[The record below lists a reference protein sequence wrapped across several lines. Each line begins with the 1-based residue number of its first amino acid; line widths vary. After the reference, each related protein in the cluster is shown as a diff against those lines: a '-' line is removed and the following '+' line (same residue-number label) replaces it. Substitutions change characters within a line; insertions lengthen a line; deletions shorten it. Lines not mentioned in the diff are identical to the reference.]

1 MKNKDKLSK
10 PSSAGRVA
18 GKGLSTKWS
27 SYYTAGGRK
36 EKKTSSES
44 QSREVQELKAQVAR
58 IPEIVQEQVQ
68 QQLGTTLTAIVPTL
82 IQGLTTWIAG
92 GQQGPPPVPSFTAS
106 NSHNA
111 QAAPLVSPAAAPL
124 VSPAAAPLVSP
135 AEAVFVSPAP
145 ARALELNAPG
155 CTPAGTSPASGP
167 SVSCTPA
174 VGGASTL
181 AELDGITVT
190 KPLGR

>member
-27 SYYTAGGRK
+27 SYYTAGGQK

-44 QSREVQELKAQVAR
+44 QSREVEALKAQVAR
-58 IPEIVQEQVQ
+58 IPELVQEQVQ
-68 QQLGTTLTAIVPTL
+68 QQLGMTLNAMVPML
-82 IQGLTTWIAG
+82 IHGLTTWIAG

-106 NSHNA
+106 NSHSA

-124 VSPAAAPLVSP
+124 VSWWRRYSCLRRRHGHWSLMHPGVHRPAPRQQAPL
-135 AEAVFVSPAP
+135 
-145 ARALELNAPG
+145 R
-155 CTPAGTSPASGP
+155 
-167 SVSCTPA
+167 
-174 VGGASTL
+174 
-181 AELDGITVT
+181 
-190 KPLGR
+190 

>member
-10 PSSAGRVA
+10 PTSAGRVA
-18 GKGLSTKWS
+18 GKGLSTKWG
-27 SYYTAGGRK
+27 SYYTAGVRK

-44 QSREVQELKAQVAR
+44 QAREVQELKAQVAR
-58 IPEIVQEQVQ
+58 IPEIVQEQVEQ
-68 QQLGTTLTAIVPTL
+68 RRGATITALVPTL
-82 IQGLTTWIAG
+82 ISGLSAWIAG
-92 GQQGPPPVPSFTAS
+92 GQQGPPPIPSFTAS

-111 QAAPLVSPAAAPL
+111 QAAPLVSPAAPL
-124 VSPAAAPLVSP
+124 VSLAAAVL
-135 AEAVFVSPAP
+135 VSPAP

-155 CTPAGTSPASGP
+155 CTPAGTSPASAP

>member
-1 MKNKDKLSK
+1 MKNKDKFTK

-27 SYYTAGGRK
+27 LYYNAGGRK
-36 EKKTSSES
+36 ERKTSSES

-58 IPEIVQEQVQ
+58 IPEMVQEQVQ

-82 IQGLTTWIAG
+82 IQGLQMWIAG
-92 GQQGPPPVPSFTAS
+92 GQQGPPPVPSFMAN

-111 QAAPLVSPAAAPL
+111 QAAPLVSPAEAVL
-124 VSPAAAPLVSP
+124 VSPAPT
-135 AEAVFVSPAP
+135 
-145 ARALELNAPG
+145 RALELNAPG
-155 CTPAGTSPASGP
+155 CTPAGTSAASGP
-167 SVSCTPA
+167 YVSCTPA

-181 AELDGITVT
+181 AELDAIT
-190 KPLGR
+190 

>member
-27 SYYTAGGRK
+27 SYYTAGGWK

-44 QSREVQELKAQVAR
+44 QTREVEALKAQVAQ

-111 QAAPLVSPAAAPL
+111 QAAPLVSPA
-124 VSPAAAPLVSP
+124 PAW
-135 AEAVFVSPAP
+135 
-145 ARALELNAPG
+145 ALELNAPG
-155 CTPAGTSPASGP
+155 CTPAGTSPASSP
-167 SVSCTPA
+167 SVSCMPA

-181 AELDGITVT
+181 AELNGIMLT

>member
-1 MKNKDKLSK
+1 MKNKDKLTK
-10 PSSAGRVA
+10 PTSAGRVA

-27 SYYTAGGRK
+27 SYYTADGRK

-92 GQQGPPPVPSFTAS
+92 GQQGPPPSS
-106 NSHNA
+106 KLHGQQLA
-111 QAAPLVSPAAAPL
+111 Q
-124 VSPAAAPLVSP
+124 
-135 AEAVFVSPAP
+135 
-145 ARALELNAPG
+145 RA
-155 CTPAGTSPASGP
+155 
-167 SVSCTPA
+167 
-174 VGGASTL
+174 GGAIGVSDGGGIRFSSTGT
-181 AELDGITVT
+181 GI
-190 KPLGR
+190 RA

>member
-10 PSSAGRVA
+10 PSSAGCVA

-36 EKKTSSES
+36 ERKTSSES
-44 QSREVQELKAQVAR
+44 QSREVHELKAQVAR
-58 IPEIVQEQVQ
+58 FPEIIQEQVQ
-68 QQLGTTLTAIVPTL
+68 QQLGMTFAAIVPTL
-82 IQGLTTWIAG
+82 IQGLTTWIVG

-111 QAAPLVSPAAAPL
+111 QAAPLVPPT
-124 VSPAAAPLVSP
+124 
-135 AEAVFVSPAP
+135 EAVFVSPAP
-145 ARALELNAPG
+145 TRALDLNAPG

-167 SVSCTPA
+167 SITCTPA
-174 VGGASTL
+174 FGGASTL
-181 AELDGITVT
+181 AELDAIITVT
-190 KPLGR
+190 N